1 MIEVG
6 FAVVLGFAVTSTLC
20 GLIADNSRADRI
32 LMRALVYIIALSF
45 LLGLG
50 NGDKLSFLGHATKLT
65 VLSFAV
71 HYFWL
76 MCGAI
81 LAILVQMMAEGY
93 LHKLWVKYHPQSA
106 PSAEVGFGQRARP
119 VNIKRPVAATL
130 MGTSTEY
137 LKDGLDLRTD
147 TLIRLCFYSFEDR
160 SALTLSCIESGLKL
174 GSGRR
179 QKAFHK
185 IAAELRRRPNLQ
197 SILHRYSRSINGSSR
212 LSQTIFA
219 ELCHLARDTNNM
231 DSSTRTRL
239 KQTAAGLGLST
250 DMATKLICG
259 SR

>member
-1 MIEVG
+1 
-6 FAVVLGFAVTSTLC
+6 
-20 GLIADNSRADRI
+20 
-32 LMRALVYIIALSF
+32 MRALFFIVVLVAITGIANGQPQKLRGLIQILTLS
-45 LLGLG
+45 
-50 NGDKLSFLGHATKLT
+50 SFT
-65 VLSFAV
+65 VNLVWFT
-71 HYFWL
+71 L
-76 MCGAI
+76 GAI
-81 LAILVQMMAEGY
+81 LALSAQVLAEGY
-93 LHKLWVKYHPQSA
+93 LHKLWVKLHPKSA

-119 VNIKRPVAATL
+119 TSYKRPVAATL

-160 SALTLSCIESGLKL
+160 SALTLSRIEAGLRL

-185 IAAELRRRPNLQ
+185 IAAELQRRPNLQ

-219 ELCHLARDTNNM
+219 ELCGLARDTNNM
-231 DSSTRTRL
+231 DGSTRTRL
-239 KQTAAGLGLST
+239 KQTAAGLGLPT
-250 DMATKLICG
+250 DMTTKFICG

>member
-1 MIEVG
+1 MIEIG
-6 FAVVLGFAVTSTLC
+6 FAIVLGFAIASTLC
-20 GLIADNSRADRI
+20 GLIADHSRADRI
-32 LMRALVYIIALSF
+32 MMRALVYIIVLS
-45 LLGLG
+45 LCVGATQGRGLIG
-50 NGDKLSFLGHATKLT
+50 QTQYR
-65 VLSFAV
+65 VILSFAV
-71 HYFWL
+71 HYAWL
-76 MCGAI
+76 TLGAL
-81 LAILVQMMAEGY
+81 LAIRAQIVAEGY
-93 LHKLWVKYHPQSA
+93 LHKLWVKFHPQSA

-119 VNIKRPVAATL
+119 VSIKRPVAATL

-147 TLIRLCFYSFEDR
+147 TLIRLCFYAFEDR
-160 SALTLSCIESGLKL
+160 SALTLSRIESGLRL
-174 GSGRR
+174 GTGRR

-231 DSSTRTRL
+231 DSSTRSRL
-239 KQTAAGLGLST
+239 KQTATGLGLT
-250 DMATKLICG
+250 ADMTTRLMSG